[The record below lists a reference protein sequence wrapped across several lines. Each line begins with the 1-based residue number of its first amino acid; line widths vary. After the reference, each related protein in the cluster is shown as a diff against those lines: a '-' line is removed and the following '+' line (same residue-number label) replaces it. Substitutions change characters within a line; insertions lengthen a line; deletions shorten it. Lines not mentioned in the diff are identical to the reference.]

1 MFPKI
6 NPSVE
11 ARSDSASSNVATSSY
26 SPEFPQQIRT
36 IRPVSA
42 DLLSL
47 EVGGPGTM
55 SLPTMVTEGRDRALG
70 LPSTRPRSVNISDV
84 ENQDHLRMLWG
95 MSEKDHADL
104 ESYIKESLSENTTAD
119 PVVPPQLKIKC
130 PSKMEQSFA
139 TDSKRMPPPLVVPVK
154 RTAKST
160 ITETM
165 LRTEGDQNIMMVA
178 SGPILTLPSG
188 GEKIGEL
195 ITTGSLSNLARG
207 EERALAERQLELRTG
222 QTVSPVSMSMSEWA
236 KQMNI
241 PITEILTKEV
251 LAHLNEIPTD
261 DRAQLYK
268 ELNALGIRSIIR
280 GSEAGRK
287 LESALAASQTS
298 IPSQTRDRAEVK
310 SWFPKSTTSTKP
322 TP

>member
-1 MFPKI
+1 
-6 NPSVE
+6 
-11 ARSDSASSNVATSSY
+11 
-26 SPEFPQQIRT
+26 
-36 IRPVSA
+36 
-42 DLLSL
+42 
-47 EVGGPGTM
+47 
-55 SLPTMVTEGRDRALG
+55 
-70 LPSTRPRSVNISDV
+70 
-84 ENQDHLRMLWG
+84 

-268 ELNALGIRSIIR
+268 ELNAPGIRSIIR

-322 TP
+322 DTIEDATRSIEERLRQLKSQERGNVMSAISVKNTDDEIATRLANLRSTAPESEGGKKEEKKVKEDKKEALVHG